1 MAAAPKA
8 PNTSPPPIAEAAPVE
23 VSAAALEVCDAS
35 LPPLVEDGEEPVED
49 APVEDAP
56 EEDAPEEAAAPTI
69 EAVRPVA
76 FVQADGMEDAA
87 PVTKLTG
94 AH

>member
-8 PNTSPPPIAEAAPVE
+8 PNTSPPARAEAAPVE

-35 LPPLVEDGEEPVED
+35 LPPLVEDGEE
-49 APVEDAP
+49 PVEDAP